1 MFQQKSWNLLNLMKN
16 ISLSSQ
22 NRQIFAACY
31 LRHDLYVERKNK
43 YIKKH
48 SKDLKS
54 QKERLQKIVKYVG
67 TRAHK
72 IHRHDIQ
79 DLSFICEN
87 EEDVSILRQIILGTQ
102 ILFLSAKNKSKIAT
116 ILFDFDIFTLII
128 SITTPECRNKSLH
141 TLFNNSSYG

>member
-1 MFQQKSWNLLNLMKN
+1 MSLSINKLYTQIYYSIFDVARNVNKNKKMFKQKSWNLLNLMKN

-31 LRHDLYVERKNK
+31 LRHDLFVERKNK

-54 QKERLQKIVKYVG
+54 QKERLQNIAKYVG
-67 TRAHK
+67 TQAHK

-79 DLSFICEN
+79 DLTFICEN
-87 EEDVSILRQIILGTQ
+87 EEDVSILRQIILGTRDWS
-102 ILFLSAKNKSKIAT
+102 IKNRTGSK
-116 ILFDFDIFTLII
+116 FD
-128 SITTPECRNKSLH
+128 R
-141 TLFNNSSYG
+141 